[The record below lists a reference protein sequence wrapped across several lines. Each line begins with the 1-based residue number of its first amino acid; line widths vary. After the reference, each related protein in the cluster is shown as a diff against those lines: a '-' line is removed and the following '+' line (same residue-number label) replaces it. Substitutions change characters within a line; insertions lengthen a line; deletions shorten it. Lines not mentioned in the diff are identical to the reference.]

1 MSPEVYSQKKIN
13 GMQELLKSIDNDKKL
28 SALSKQIIASI
39 EKFATLFHSLLKYD
53 SFIIDAYKAQN
64 KNR

>member
-1 MSPEVYSQKKIN
+1 
-13 GMQELLKSIDNDKKL
+13 MQELLKSIDNDKKL